1 MSMFKGSSGAFHAT
15 TISLSGF
22 LGYIAREE
30 NSTTKET
37 NVELVAFVGS
47 PPKQKASSHEQHGG
61 DGGDGFSK
69 CAAAPKTTKL
79 SFDLWPPNI

>member
-1 MSMFKGSSGAFHAT
+1 MSMFKGSSRAFHAT

-30 NSTTKET
+30 NSTTKEKET

-47 PPKQKASSHEQHGG
+47 WKPHE
-61 DGGDGFSK
+61 
-69 CAAAPKTTKL
+69 TK
-79 SFDLWPPNI
+79 SVVS